1 MPWPQKR
8 AERDGVISMAVCR
21 RCGTEF
27 SSFSWLNPF
36 KRRTGRCKNCEVAT
50 QQALIRFR
58 EAFLELSS
66 DGIFTLQKMQYLEER
81 AANDHIELDEALEFI
96 RKDAL
101 NLLDRVLD
109 KIIAQ
114 GGFTDQA
121 ESYIRQLQL
130 MLAVS
135 DTEAQALLRR
145 ISFLNIYRGK
155 LPIVSQ
161 ERLQG
166 IHLGSDETCYLL
178 TSAQYHK
185 VNKTSTELISG
196 RLVATNKKLRFL
208 SEAGGTEI
216 LWNSVMSIKR
226 QSKTINNKVGNS
238 VMPLYVSGIYLE
250 LNKRAGNGFYSVSD
264 PYMAEAIINTLIH
277 IANGQIV
284 KIDTDNSHDNP
295 LQLQQHLDNQ
305 ESELEK
311 GRKQSEEFDK
321 VLLLEQEKM
330 QAAELVIPK
339 SNPKGSIEVFY
350 SYAHKDEKL
359 RNKLETQLS
368 LLKQQGHITNWH
380 DRKIGAGKEW
390 ANEIDEHLNT
400 ADIILLLISPDFLAS
415 DYCYDIEME
424 RALERHNRG
433 EARVIPIILRWV
445 RWQET
450 PLGKLQALPT
460 DAKPVMSSGWHNQD
474 EAFFNIAEG
483 IRKIV
488 EEIRNRV

>member
-1 MPWPQKR
+1 
-8 AERDGVISMAVCR
+8 MAVCR
-21 RCGTEF
+21 RCGLEVSGI
-27 SSFSWLNPF
+27 SSLFTFNRQ
-36 KRRTGRCKNCEVAT
+36 KGRCKKCEIAT

-58 EAFLELSS
+58 EAFLHLSS
-66 DGIFTLQKMQYLEER
+66 DLMVTIEKMQYLEEQ
-81 AANDHIELDEALEFI
+81 ATKDYIEFEEALEFI

-101 NLLDRVLD
+101 SLLDRVLD
-109 KIIAQ
+109 EIIAQ
-114 GGFTDQA
+114 GEFTDQA

-135 DTEAQALLRR
+135 DTEAQAILRQIR
-145 ISFLNIYRGK
+145 FLNIYRGK
-155 LPIVSQ
+155 FPIVSQ

-178 TSAQYHK
+178 TSAQYLK

-208 SEAGGTEI
+208 SVAGGTEI

-264 PYMAEAIINTLIH
+264 PYMAEAIIDTLIR

-295 LQLQQHLDNQ
+295 LQLRQYLDNR
-305 ESELEK
+305 ESESES
-311 GRKQSEEFDK
+311 GRKQSEEPDK
-321 VLLLEQEKM
+321 VLLREQEKM
-330 QAAELVIPK
+330 QVAELVIPK
-339 SNPKGSIEVFY
+339 SNSKGTIEVFY

-380 DRKIGAGKEW
+380 DRKIDAGQEW
-390 ANEIDEHLNT
+390 ANEINEHLNA
-400 ADIILLLISPDFLAS
+400 ADIILLLVSPDFLAS
-415 DYCYDIEME
+415 NYCYSIEMK
-424 RALERHNRG
+424 RALERHERG
-433 EARVIPIILRWV
+433 EARVIPVIIRPV
-445 RWQET
+445 YWQGA
-450 PLGKLQALPT
+450 PIGKLQALPK
-460 DAKPVMSSGWHNQD
+460 DAKPVTSWNNQD
-474 EAFFNIAEG
+474 EAFFNVAEG

-488 EEIRNRV
+488 EEIRNRG